1 MHFEKTG
8 ECPVNQKL
16 ANSEIVQNAPEIVA
30 LMEQSPFSDPQN
42 IADPF
47 WLASNRFGI
56 TIVGKNSSNRDLQ
69 ELLDEITEQI
79 TAPVSE
85 GN

>member
-1 MHFEKTG
+1 M
-8 ECPVNQKL
+8 NQKV
-16 ANSEIVQNAPEIVA
+16 ANSEIVQNAPEIAA
-30 LMEQSPFSDPQN
+30 LMEQSPFSDTQN
-42 IADPF
+42 IADSF
-47 WLASNRFGI
+47 WSASNRFGI
-56 TIVGKNSSNRDLQ
+56 TIVGKNSGNRDLQ

>member
-1 MHFEKTG
+1 
-8 ECPVNQKL
+8 
-16 ANSEIVQNAPEIVA
+16 
-30 LMEQSPFSDPQN
+30 MEQSPFSDPQN